1 MYDFYKLM
9 HMKASESTT
18 DYKSIRQLTLDIA
31 NSAGYHREKVTLK
44 NGNEVIRTKYSNRWD
59 DVLVA
64 KWYCHFEKMFC
75 SKLSQ
80 LSYMK
85 EYYTQ
90 ILERT
95 FSIFFN
101 ALQVD
106 KVVSNT
112 SVTTTVYA
120 CFNNRIGEVMQVLAT
135 DNRVKRYN
143 ATQGVKVRNSKDRVV
158 VKDYINYSAISLD
171 TKVDELHTMKDVIPS
186 EKVELSDMILDIKN
200 RLGKDMLGLRLLES
214 MVNSDKQISFGNISN
229 FVKLKETEYNS
240 ETVNRLRNAYKI
252 ILSVVKEYYP
262 DEDYASAYAK
272 KINLKKNKESG
283 ERTLRYTV

>member
-1 MYDFYKLM
+1 MYNFYKLM
-9 HMKASESTT
+9 HMKASESAT

-75 SKLSQ
+75 SKLFK
-80 LSYMK
+80 LGYMK
-85 EYYTQ
+85 EYYSQ

-95 FSIFFN
+95 FRIFFN

-106 KVVSNT
+106 KIVSDT
-112 SVTTTVYA
+112 SVTTTVYV

-135 DNRVKRYN
+135 NNRIERYN

-158 VKDYINYSAISLD
+158 VKDYINCSAISLD
-171 TKVDELHTMKDVIPS
+171 TKIDELHTMGDIIPS
-186 EKVELSDMILDIKN
+186 EKVELSDMILDIKT
-200 RLGKDMLGLRLLES
+200 RLGKDRLGLRLLES

-262 DEDYASAYAK
+262 NEDYASAYAK
-272 KINLKKNKESG
+272 KINLKKNKESDG
-283 ERTLRYTV
+283 RTL